1 MLWGMPN
8 RTWGRLYRILE
19 EIERHLGAKVH
30 LKNLCTLK
38 ERGRF
43 ASSANNARVAGVDS
57 RHADGKYEPPNAP
70 MTIDEATAF
79 IRDLILASLK

>member
-1 MLWGMPN
+1 MQQ
-8 RTWGRLYRILE
+8 R
-19 EIERHLGAKVH
+19 
-30 LKNLCTLK
+30 
-38 ERGRF
+38 RGRF